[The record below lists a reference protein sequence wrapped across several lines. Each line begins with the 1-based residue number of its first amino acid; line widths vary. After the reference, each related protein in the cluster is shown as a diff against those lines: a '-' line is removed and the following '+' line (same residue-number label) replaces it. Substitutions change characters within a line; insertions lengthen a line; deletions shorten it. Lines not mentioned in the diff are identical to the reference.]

1 MKLSLQKKE
10 REMLIKNRG
19 TIGKFILLIIPLLIV
34 MGCSISSSY
43 KKKGID
49 LVNSGKFDEAI
60 NYYKDILKKDP
71 ENSTVR
77 ILLHRAQA
85 YGYYYHVAKA
95 RNFKEK
101 NERENAL
108 EEYKIAL
115 GLIPGNK
122 MLRKEFDLYMSGAE
136 EGQPEPFVSDI
147 VPPVT
152 LNIDGKK
159 IDSISLRSTPIKQIF
174 RTVGKSYGINFIF
187 DKDFRDFPYTF
198 EVSNIGFFEVL
209 NQLCLVSSTKYRI
222 IDSVSV
228 LVYPNTSFKKR
239 AFDLKGVK
247 VFFLKNV
254 MAEDAKKMLIPLFRD
269 EQIMVQEDLNLNA
282 VVVKGNSNVLSNIE
296 KFLRKIDKSKS
307 EVEFDIEIL
316 EINRNLLNKIGTDF
330 GTTLSTLSIGIEG
343 EDGSV
348 DSSFNVNN
356 LKNSSFYLT
365 MPTIALNLLGTDENS
380 KILAK
385 PNLRGING
393 EEIKFMVGDE
403 IPIPQTTLQSIAAG
417 GIESSPV
424 TTYQYKN
431 VGVEIKLTPY
441 IHKGEVTVK
450 LKLTNNFITAYVD
463 QFPVLG
469 KRELENVIRLREG
482 ESSIIGGFIRD
493 ETRGS
498 IQGIPLLSKL
508 PVIGR
513 LFGNSEDTIKQT
525 DVIFSITPRFIREV
539 KTDKES
545 RSTIWS
551 DSNDSGGRGVK
562 REPNPIV
569 NGRRNNTLKS
579 SSSNSVSITPGRVR
593 VQLNKSATFSV
604 RINSGS
610 DISTLSVSGSIEG
623 GKAEIEELD
632 TKVINNDKAKI
643 LQNFS
648 GSSFDIGFSFFD
660 KPVKSANL
668 AKLKIK
674 FLEKGEY
681 KIKFSNI
688 YASFKSKTV
697 ELKGAETIVT
707 VF

>member
-1 MKLSLQKKE
+1 
-10 REMLIKNRG
+10 MLIKNRD
-19 TIGKFILLIIPLLIV
+19 TIGKFVLLIIPLLIV
-34 MGCSISSSY
+34 MGCSINSAY
-43 KKKGID
+43 RKKGVD
-49 LVNSGKFDEAI
+49 LVNAGRFDDAVK
-60 NYYKDILKKDP
+60 YYEDILKKNPD
-71 ENSTVR
+71 NSTVR
-77 ILLHRAQA
+77 TLLQRAKV

-95 RNFKEK
+95 RNLKEK
-101 NERENAL
+101 NERENAIT
-108 EEYKIAL
+108 EYKRAL
-115 GLIPGNK
+115 ELIPGNK
-122 MLRKEFDLYMSGAE
+122 MLRKEFDLYTSGTGE
-136 EGQPEPFVSDI
+136 EQSEPFISDI
-147 VPPVT
+147 EPPVT
-152 LNIDGKK
+152 LKIDSRQ

-174 RTVGKSYGINFIF
+174 RTIGKSYGVNFIF

-209 NQLCLVSSTKYRI
+209 NQLCLVSSTKYRV
-222 IDSVSV
+222 IDSASV
-228 LVYPNTSFKKR
+228 LIYPNTSFKKR

-282 VVVKGNSNVLSNIE
+282 VVVKGNSNVLANIE
-296 KFLRKIDKSKS
+296 KFIRKIDKSKS

-316 EINRNLLNKIGTDF
+316 EINRNLLNKIGADF
-330 GTTLSTLSIGIEG
+330 GTTLSTLNIGLETD
-343 EDGSV
+343 DGGLN
-348 DSSFNVNN
+348 SSFNVNN
-356 LKNSSFYLT
+356 IKNSNFFIT
-365 MPTIALNLLGTDENS
+365 MPTIALNLLGSDENS

-441 IHKGEVTVK
+441 IHEGEVTVK

-493 ETRGS
+493 ETRGK
-498 IQGIPLLSKL
+498 IKGIPALSKL

-513 LFGNSEDTIKQT
+513 LFGSSEDTIRQT

-551 DSNDSGGRGVK
+551 DSNDSGSSGVK
-562 REPNPIV
+562 REPSPLT
-569 NGRRNNTLKS
+569 NGRRINPRQS
-579 SSSNSVSITPGRVR
+579 PASNSLMITPGRIR
-593 VQLNKSATFSV
+593 VQLNNSSLFSV
-604 RINSGS
+604 RMNSGS
-610 DISTLSVSGSIEG
+610 NISTLSLSGIIEG
-623 GKAEIEELD
+623 GRAEIEDLD
-632 TKVINNDKAKI
+632 TSVIKNDKTKI
-643 LQNFS
+643 LKNFS
-648 GSSFDIGFSFFD
+648 GSSFDIGYSFFD
-660 KPVKSANL
+660 KPVKSGNL

-688 YASFKSKTV
+688 YASFARKTV
-697 ELKGAETIVT
+697 ELKGAEAIVT
-707 VF
+707 VY

>member
-1 MKLSLQKKE
+1 
-10 REMLIKNRG
+10 MLIKNRE
-19 TIGKFILLIIPLLIV
+19 TLMKFILLIIPLLIV
-34 MGCSISSSY
+34 MGCSVNSAY

-49 LVNSGKFDEAI
+49 LVNSGRFDQAI
-60 NYYKDILKKDP
+60 NYYEGILKKNPD
-71 ENSTVR
+71 NGTVR
-77 ILLHRAQA
+77 TLLKRAKVYA
-85 YGYYYHVAKA
+85 YYFHVAKA
-95 RNFKEK
+95 RKLKEN
-101 NERENAL
+101 NERESAIS
-108 EEYKIAL
+108 EYKIAL
-115 GLIPGNK
+115 ELIPGDK
-122 MLRKEFDLYMSGAE
+122 MLKKELDLYISGAIE
-136 EGQPEPFVSDI
+136 EKQEPFISDI
-147 VPPVT
+147 NPPIT
-152 LNIDGKK
+152 LRIDGKK
-159 IDSISLRSTPIKQIF
+159 IDSISLRSTPIKQIY
-174 RTVGKSYGINFIF
+174 RTIGKSYGINFIF

-198 EVSNIGFFEVL
+198 EVMNIGFFEVL
-209 NQLCLVSSTKYRI
+209 NQLCLVSNTKYRV
-222 IDSVSV
+222 IDSTSV
-228 LVYPNTSFKKR
+228 LIYPNTAFKKR

-247 VFFLKNV
+247 VYFLKNV

-282 VVVKGNSNVLSNIE
+282 VIVKGNSNVLADIE
-296 KFLRKIDKSKS
+296 KFIRKIDKSKS

-316 EINRNLLNKIGTDF
+316 EINRNLLNKIGADF
-330 GTTLSTLSIGIEG
+330 GTTLSSLSIGVET
-343 EDGSV
+343 EDGGI
-348 DSSFNVNN
+348 DSTFNVNN
-356 LKNSSFYLT
+356 LKNSNFFLT
-365 MPTIALNLLGTDENS
+365 MPTIALNLLGADENS

-450 LKLTNNFITAYVD
+450 LKLTNNFITSYVN

-498 IQGIPLLSKL
+498 IQGIPVLSKL
-508 PVIGR
+508 PLIGR
-513 LFGNSEDTIKQT
+513 LFGSSEDTIRQT

-539 KTDKES
+539 KTDRES
-545 RSTIWS
+545 RSPIWS
-551 DSNDSGGRGVK
+551 DSNDTGGNTK
-562 REPNPIV
+562 KEPNPLS
-569 NGRRNNTLKS
+569 NNRRMTPTMS
-579 SSSNSVSITPGRVR
+579 SASNSVTITPGRVR
-593 VQLNKSATFSV
+593 VQVNNSAVFSV
-604 RINSGS
+604 RMNSGS
-610 DISTLSVSGSIEG
+610 NISTLSLSGVVEG
-623 GKAEIEELD
+623 GKAEIEKLD
-632 TKVINNDKAKI
+632 TDVIKNDKTKI

-648 GSSFDIGFSFFD
+648 GSSFDIGYSFFD
-660 KPVKSANL
+660 KPIKTGNL
-668 AKLKIK
+668 ASLKIK

-688 YASFKSKTV
+688 YASFERKPV

>member
-1 MKLSLQKKE
+1 
-10 REMLIKNRG
+10 MLTKNRG
-19 TIGKFILLIIPLLIV
+19 KFRKYILLIIPLLIV
-34 MGCSISSSY
+34 MGCSINSAY

-60 NYYKDILKKDP
+60 KYYEDILKKNP
-71 ENSTVR
+71 NNSSIRT
-77 ILLHRAQA
+77 LLHRAQV
-85 YGYYYHVAKA
+85 YGYYFHVAKA
-95 RNFKEK
+95 RKLKEK
-101 NERENAL
+101 NEREGAIAEYKTAL
-108 EEYKIAL
+108 E
-115 GLIPGNK
+115 LIPGNK
-122 MLRKEFDLYMSGAE
+122 MLRKEYEIYLSGAKI
-136 EGQPEPFVSDI
+136 GQPEPFTSDI
-147 VPPVT
+147 EPPVS

-174 RTVGKSYGINFIF
+174 RTVGKSYGVNFIF

-198 EVSNIGFFEVL
+198 EVNNIGFFEVL

-222 IDSVSV
+222 IDSASV
-228 LVYPNTSFKKR
+228 LIYPNTSFKKR

-282 VVVKGNSNVLSNIE
+282 VVVKGNSNVLANIE
-296 KFLRKIDKSKS
+296 KFIRKIDRSKS

-316 EINRNLLNKIGTDF
+316 EINRNLLNKIGADF
-330 GTTLSTLSIGIEG
+330 GTTLSTLSIGLETD
-343 EDGSV
+343 DGGV

-356 LKNSSFYLT
+356 LKNSNFFLT
-365 MPTIALNLLGTDENS
+365 MPTIALNLLGSDENS

-441 IHKGEVTVK
+441 IHEGEVTVK

-508 PVIGR
+508 PLIGR
-513 LFGNSEDTIKQT
+513 LFGSSEDTIRQT

-551 DSNDSGGRGVK
+551 DSDDTGGGGAK
-562 REPNPIV
+562 KEPDPLRNGTRINPV
-569 NGRRNNTLKS
+569 QS
-579 SSSNSVSITPGRVR
+579 STANSVSITPGMAR
-593 VQLNKSATFSV
+593 VQLNKSSTFSV
-604 RINSGS
+604 RMNSVS
-610 DISTLSVSGSIEG
+610 DISTLSISGIVEG

-632 TKVINNDKAKI
+632 TKVINNDKTKI
-643 LQNFS
+643 LQNYS

-668 AKLKIK
+668 AKFKIK

-688 YASFKSKTV
+688 YASFERKSV
-697 ELKGAETIVT
+697 ELKGTETIVT